1 MSGFIHDASL
11 NLPTLTQHNAAT
23 GRVYRV
29 EDGPHAGEE
38 YPSITR
44 MLGSAPKPW
53 LKKWQERVGIEEA
66 RRISQQA
73 TSRGTALHTLSEHY
87 LDNNTEKYDA
97 AYERAE
103 IPVRELWSKL
113 RPWLHTHVTRIYGL
127 EASLYSH
134 QLKVAGRT
142 DMIAEV
148 DGVLSIVDFKNSRR
162 PKSEGQVQDY
172 YLQGTFYAC
181 ALFEMTG
188 RKVDRIIFPVVSPE
202 RLQIFETKA
211 GANFDR
217 LRIRIA
223 EFYKPTLF

>member
-1 MSGFIHDASL
+1 
-11 NLPTLTQHNAAT
+11 
-23 GRVYRV
+23 
-29 EDGPHAGEE
+29 
-38 YPSITR
+38 
-44 MLGSAPKPW
+44 
-53 LKKWQERVGIEEA
+53 
-66 RRISQQA
+66 
-73 TSRGTALHTLSEHY
+73 
-87 LDNNTEKYDA
+87 
-97 AYERAE
+97 
-103 IPVRELWSKL
+103 
-113 RPWLHTHVTRIYGL
+113 
-127 EASLYSH
+127 
-134 QLKVAGRT
+134 
-142 DMIAEV
+142 MIAEV

-217 LRIRIA
+217 LRTRIE